1 MQNINGILLLDKP
14 SGITSNKALQRVRSL
29 IKAKKGGHTGSLDP
43 FATGMLP
50 LCFGEATK
58 ISHYLLNEKKTY
70 SVEVKF
76 GVSTSTGDLDGEITG
91 SSKIK
96 EYSEDQW
103 KKFLNEFKGESEQI
117 PPMYSALRY
126 KGKRLY
132 ELARK
137 GEIVDRAAREIQI
150 FSINLID
157 LSKDTINFEVT
168 CSKGTYIRV
177 LAEDIAKKLG
187 MLGHVSQLRRKSVG
201 NFLESKMVNLSILED
216 MAQNNN
222 PAISDCFITIDEAL
236 TEFSV
241 VSLNDL
247 QSSKFRNG
255 QQLEFDGHFDDNV
268 KVYDHNNNLVGIAYK
283 KNQNTLAPKRIFHL
297 S

>member
-14 SGITSNKALQRVRSL
+14 SGITSNRALQRVRSL
-29 IKAKKGGHTGSLDP
+29 INAKKGGHTGSLDP

-76 GVSTSTGDLDGEITG
+76 GVSTSTGDIDGEVTG

-103 KKFLNEFKGESEQI
+103 KKILNEFKGKSEQI

-137 GEIVDRAAREIQI
+137 GEIVDRAARKIQI
-150 FSINLID
+150 FSIKLVD

-187 MLGHVSQLRRKSVG
+187 MLGHVSQLRRKTVG
-201 NFLESKMVNLSILED
+201 NFCESKMVKLSVLED
-216 MAQNNN
+216 LSQNNK
-222 PAISDCFITIDEAL
+222 PAISDYFITIDEAL

-241 VSLNDL
+241 VNLNDL

-255 QQLEFDGHFDDNV
+255 QQLEFNTHFDDKV
-268 KVYDHNNNLVGIAYK
+268 KVFDHNNNLVGIAYK
-283 KNQNTLAPKRIFHL
+283 KNKNTLAPKRIFHL

>member
-14 SGITSNKALQRVRSL
+14 SGITSNRALQRVRSL

-76 GVSTSTGDLDGEITG
+76 GVSTSTGDIDGEITG

-96 EYSEDQW
+96 EYSKDQW
-103 KKFLNEFKGESEQI
+103 KKILNEFKGKSEQI

-137 GEIVDRAAREIQI
+137 GEIVDRAARKIQI
-150 FSINLID
+150 FSLDLVD

-187 MLGHVSQLRRKSVG
+187 MLGHVSRLRRKSVG
-201 NFLESKMVNLSILED
+201 NFFESKMVKLSILED
-216 MAQNNN
+216 LAQNNN
-222 PAISDCFITIDEAL
+222 PAISDYFITIDEAL

-247 QSSKFRNG
+247 QSRKFRNG

>member
-14 SGITSNKALQRVRSL
+14 SGITSNRALQRARSL

-76 GVSTSTGDLDGEITG
+76 GVSTSTGDIDGEITG

-96 EYSEDQW
+96 EYSKDQW
-103 KKFLNEFKGESEQI
+103 KKILNEFKGKSEQI
-117 PPMYSALRY
+117 PPMYSALKY
-126 KGKRLY
+126 KGKRLH

-137 GEIVDRAAREIQI
+137 GEIVDRAARKIQI
-150 FSINLID
+150 FSIDLGD
-157 LSKDTINFEVT
+157 LSKDTVNFEVT

-187 MLGHVSQLRRKSVG
+187 MLGHVSRLRRKSVG
-201 NFLESKMVNLSILED
+201 NFFESKMVKLSILED
-216 MAQNNN
+216 LAQNNN

-247 QSSKFRNG
+247 QSTKFRNG

>member
-14 SGITSNKALQRVRSL
+14 SGITSNRALQRVRSL

-76 GVSTSTGDLDGEITG
+76 GVSTSTGDIDGEITG

-103 KKFLNEFKGESEQI
+103 KKILNEFKGKSEQI

-150 FSINLID
+150 FSIDLVD

-187 MLGHVSQLRRKSVG
+187 MLGHVSRLRRKSVG
-201 NFLESKMVNLSILED
+201 NFFESKMVKLSILED
-216 MAQNNN
+216 LAQNNN
-222 PAISDCFITIDEAL
+222 PAISDYLITIDEAL

>member
-70 SVEVKF
+70 SVEVKL

-117 PPMYSALRY
+117 PPMYSALRH

-137 GEIVDRAAREIQI
+137 GEIIDRAARKIQI
-150 FSINLID
+150 FSIKLVD
-157 LSKDTINFEVT
+157 LSKDTINFEIT

-216 MAQNNN
+216 LAQNNN
-222 PAISDCFITIDEAL
+222 LAISDCFITIDEAL

>member
-14 SGITSNKALQRVRSL
+14 SGITSNRVLQRVRSL
-29 IKAKKGGHTGSLDP
+29 INAKKGGHTGSLDP

-76 GVSTSTGDLDGEITG
+76 GVSTSTGDIDGEVTG

-103 KKFLNEFKGESEQI
+103 KKILNEFKGKSEQI

-137 GEIVDRAAREIQI
+137 GEIVDRAAREIEI
-150 FSINLID
+150 FSMDLVD
-157 LSKDTINFEVT
+157 LSKDMINFEIT

-187 MLGHVSQLRRKSVG
+187 MLGHVSQLRRKTVG
-201 NFLESKMVNLSILED
+201 NFCESKMVKLSVLED
-216 MAQNNN
+216 LSQNNK
-222 PAISDCFITIDEAL
+222 PAISDYFITIDEAL

-241 VSLNDL
+241 VNLNDL

-255 QQLEFDGHFDDNV
+255 QQLEFNTHFDDKV

-283 KNQNTLAPKRIFHL
+283 KNKNILAPKRIFHL

>member
-117 PPMYSALRY
+117 PPMYSALRH

-137 GEIVDRAAREIQI
+137 GEIVDRAARKIQI
-150 FSINLID
+150 FSIKLVE
-157 LSKDTINFEVT
+157 LSKDAINFEVT

-201 NFLESKMVNLSILED
+201 NFFESKMVKLSILED
-216 MAQNNN
+216 LAQNNN
-222 PAISDCFITIDEAL
+222 SAISDCFITIDEAL

>member
-14 SGITSNKALQRVRSL
+14 SGITSNRALQRVRSL

-76 GVSTSTGDLDGEITG
+76 GISTSTGDIDGEITG

-96 EYSEDQW
+96 EYSKDQW
-103 KKFLNEFKGESEQI
+103 KKILNEFKGKSEQI

-137 GEIVDRAAREIQI
+137 GEIVDRAARKIQI
-150 FSINLID
+150 FSIDLVD

-187 MLGHVSQLRRKSVG
+187 MLGHVSRLRRKSVG
-201 NFLESKMVNLSILED
+201 NFFESKMVKLSILED
-216 MAQNNN
+216 LAQNNN
-222 PAISDCFITIDEAL
+222 PAISDYFITIDEAL

-255 QQLEFDGHFDDNV
+255 QQLEFDGHFDDNA

>member
-91 SSKIK
+91 TSKIK

-117 PPMYSALRY
+117 PPMYSALRH

-137 GEIVDRAAREIQI
+137 GEIVDRAARKIQI
-150 FSINLID
+150 FSIKLVD
-157 LSKDTINFEVT
+157 LSKDAINFEVT

-201 NFLESKMVNLSILED
+201 NFIESKMIKLSFLED
-216 MAQNNN
+216 LAQNNN
-222 PAISDCFITIDEAL
+222 PAISDFFITIDEAL

>member
-14 SGITSNKALQRVRSL
+14 SGITSNRALQRVRSL

-58 ISHYLLNEKKTY
+58 ISHYLLNRKKTY

-76 GVSTSTGDLDGEITG
+76 GVSTSTGDIDGEVTG

-103 KKFLNEFKGESEQI
+103 KKILNEFKGKSEQV

-137 GEIVDRAAREIQI
+137 GEIVDRAAREIEI
-150 FSINLID
+150 FSMDLID
-157 LSKDTINFEVT
+157 LSKDMINFEIT

-187 MLGHVSQLRRKSVG
+187 MLGHVSQLRRKTVG
-201 NFLESKMVNLSILED
+201 NFCESKMVKLSVLED
-216 MAQNNN
+216 LSQNNK
-222 PAISDCFITIDEAL
+222 PAISDYFITIDEAL

-241 VSLNDL
+241 VNLNDL

-255 QQLEFDGHFDDNV
+255 QQLEFNTHFDDKV
-268 KVYDHNNNLVGIAYK
+268 KVFDHNNNLVGIAYK
-283 KNQNTLAPKRIFHL
+283 KNKNTLAPKRIFHL

>member
-14 SGITSNKALQRVRSL
+14 SDITSNRALQRVRSL

-76 GVSTSTGDLDGEITG
+76 GVSTSTGDIDGEITG

-96 EYSEDQW
+96 EYSKDQW
-103 KKFLNEFKGESEQI
+103 KKILNEFKGKSEQI

-137 GEIVDRAAREIQI
+137 GEIVDRATREIQI
-150 FSINLID
+150 FSIKLVA

-201 NFLESKMVNLSILED
+201 NFFESKMVKLSILED
-216 MAQNNN
+216 LAQNNN
-222 PAISDCFITIDEAL
+222 PAISDYFITIDEAL

-241 VSLNDL
+241 VNLNDL

>member
-14 SGITSNKALQRVRSL
+14 SGITSNRALQRVRSL

-76 GVSTSTGDLDGEITG
+76 GVSTSTGDIDGEITG

-103 KKFLNEFKGESEQI
+103 KKILNEFKGKSEQI

-137 GEIVDRAAREIQI
+137 GEIVDRAARKIQI
-150 FSINLID
+150 FSIDLVD

-187 MLGHVSQLRRKSVG
+187 MLGHVSRLRRKSVG
-201 NFLESKMVNLSILED
+201 NFFESKMVKLSILED
-216 MAQNNN
+216 LTQNNN
-222 PAISDCFITIDEAL
+222 PAISDYFITIDEAL

>member
-14 SGITSNKALQRVRSL
+14 SGITSNRALQEGKISYQS
-29 IKAKKGGHTGSLDP
+29 KKRGPYGSLDP

-76 GVSTSTGDLDGEITG
+76 GVSTSTGDIDGEITG

-103 KKFLNEFKGESEQI
+103 KKFLNEFKGKSEQI
-117 PPMYSALRY
+117 PPMYSALRH

-137 GEIVDRAAREIQI
+137 GEIVDRVAREIQI
-150 FSINLID
+150 FSINLVD

-177 LAEDIAKKLG
+177 LAEDIAK
-187 MLGHVSQLRRKSVG
+187 
-201 NFLESKMVNLSILED
+201 N
-216 MAQNNN
+216 
-222 PAISDCFITIDEAL
+222 
-236 TEFSV
+236 
-241 VSLNDL
+241 
-247 QSSKFRNG
+247 
-255 QQLEFDGHFDDNV
+255 
-268 KVYDHNNNLVGIAYK
+268 
-283 KNQNTLAPKRIFHL
+283 
-297 S
+297 

>member
-70 SVEVKF
+70 SVEVKL

-137 GEIVDRAAREIQI
+137 GEIVDRAARKIQI
-150 FSINLID
+150 FSIKLID

-216 MAQNNN
+216 LAQNNN
-222 PAISDCFITIDEAL
+222 LAISDCFITIDEAL

>member
-14 SGITSNKALQRVRSL
+14 SGITSNRALQRVRSL

-76 GVSTSTGDLDGEITG
+76 GVSTSTGDIDGEITG

-96 EYSEDQW
+96 ECSEDQW
-103 KKFLNEFKGESEQI
+103 KKILNEFKGKSEQI

-137 GEIVDRAAREIQI
+137 GEIVDIAARKIQI
-150 FSINLID
+150 FSIKLID

-201 NFLESKMVNLSILED
+201 NFFESKMVKLSILED
-216 MAQNNN
+216 LVQNNN

-255 QQLEFDGHFDDNV
+255 QQLEFAGHFDDNV

>member
-1 MQNINGILLLDKP
+1 MQNINGIILLDKP
-14 SGITSNKALQRVRSL
+14 SGITSNRALQRVKAL

-76 GVSTSTGDLDGEITG
+76 GVSTSTGDIDGEITG
-91 SSKIK
+91 NSKIK

-103 KKFLNEFKGESEQI
+103 KKILNEFKGKSEQI
-117 PPMYSALRY
+117 PPMYSALRH

-137 GEIVDRAAREIQI
+137 GEIVDRSARKIQI
-150 FSINLID
+150 FSIDLVD
-157 LSKDTINFEVT
+157 LSKDTINFEIT

-177 LAEDIAKKLG
+177 LAEDIAKKLE
-187 MLGHVSQLRRKSVG
+187 MLAHVSQLRRKSVG
-201 NFLESKMVNLSILED
+201 NFCESKMVKLSILED
-216 MAQNNN
+216 LVQNNN
-222 PAISDCFITIDEAL
+222 PTISDYFIAIDEAL

-241 VSLNDL
+241 VSLNHL
-247 QSSKFRNG
+247 QSGKFRNG
-255 QQLEFDGHFDDNV
+255 QQLEFNGHFGDNV
-268 KVYDHNNNLVGIAYK
+268 KVYDHNNKLVGIAHK
-283 KNQNTLAPKRIFHL
+283 KNQNILAPKRIFHL

>member
-14 SGITSNKALQRVRSL
+14 SGTTSNRALQRVRSL

-76 GVSTSTGDLDGEITG
+76 GVSTSTGDIDGEITG

-96 EYSEDQW
+96 KYSEDQW
-103 KKFLNEFKGESEQI
+103 KKILNEFKGKSEQI

-150 FSINLID
+150 FSIDLVD
-157 LSKDTINFEVT
+157 LSKDTINFEIT

-187 MLGHVSQLRRKSVG
+187 MLGHVSQLRRKTVG
-201 NFLESKMVNLSILED
+201 NFCESKMVKLSVLED
-216 MAQNNN
+216 LAQNNKL
-222 PAISDCFITIDEAL
+222 AISKYFITIDEAL
-236 TEFSV
+236 TDFSV
-241 VSLNDL
+241 VNLNDL

-255 QQLEFDGHFDDNV
+255 QQLVFNTHFDDRI
-268 KVYDHNNNLVGIAYK
+268 KVFDHNNNLVGIAYK
-283 KNQNTLAPKRIFHL
+283 KNKNTLAPKRIFHL

>member
-1 MQNINGILLLDKP
+1 M
-14 SGITSNKALQRVRSL
+14 
-29 IKAKKGGHTGSLDP
+29 
-43 FATGMLP
+43 
-50 LCFGEATK
+50 
-58 ISHYLLNEKKTY
+58 LNENITY

-76 GVSTSTGDLDGEITG
+76 GVSTSTGDIDGEITG

-96 EYSEDQW
+96 EYSKDQW
-103 KKFLNEFKGESEQI
+103 KKILNEFKGKSEQI

-137 GEIVDRAAREIQI
+137 GEIVDRAARKIQI
-150 FSINLID
+150 FSLDLVD

-187 MLGHVSQLRRKSVG
+187 MLGHVSRLRRKSVG
-201 NFLESKMVNLSILED
+201 NFFESKMVKLSILED
-216 MAQNNN
+216 LAQNNN
-222 PAISDCFITIDEAL
+222 PAISDYFITIDEAL

>member
-14 SGITSNKALQRVRSL
+14 SGITSNRALQRARSL

-76 GVSTSTGDLDGEITG
+76 GVSTSTGDIDGEITG
-91 SSKIK
+91 NSKIK

-103 KKFLNEFKGESEQI
+103 KKILNEFKGKSEQI
-117 PPMYSALRY
+117 PPMYSALRH

-137 GEIVDRAAREIQI
+137 GEIVDRAARKIQI
-150 FSINLID
+150 FSIKLVD
-157 LSKDTINFEVT
+157 LSKDTINFEIT

-216 MAQNNN
+216 LTQNNN
-222 PAISDCFITIDEAL
+222 PAISDCFITIDDAL

-255 QQLEFDGHFDDNV
+255 QQLEFDGHFDDNA

>member
-14 SGITSNKALQRVRSL
+14 SGITSNRALQRVRSL

-76 GVSTSTGDLDGEITG
+76 GVSTSTGDIDGEITG

-103 KKFLNEFKGESEQI
+103 KKILNEFKGKSEQI
-117 PPMYSALRY
+117 PPMYSALKY

-137 GEIVDRAAREIQI
+137 GEIVDRAARKIHI
-150 FSINLID
+150 FSIDLVD

-187 MLGHVSQLRRKSVG
+187 MLGHVSRLRRKSVG
-201 NFLESKMVNLSILED
+201 NFFESKMVKLSILED
-216 MAQNNN
+216 LTQNNN
-222 PAISDCFITIDEAL
+222 PAISDYFITIDEAL

>member
-14 SGITSNKALQRVRSL
+14 SGITSNRALQRVRSL

-76 GVSTSTGDLDGEITG
+76 GVSTSTGDIDGEITG

-96 EYSEDQW
+96 EYSKDQW
-103 KKFLNEFKGESEQI
+103 KKILNEFKGKSEQI

-137 GEIVDRAAREIQI
+137 GEIVDRAARKIQI
-150 FSINLID
+150 FSLDLVD
-157 LSKDTINFEVT
+157 LSKDTINFEIT

-187 MLGHVSQLRRKSVG
+187 MLGHVSRLRRKSVG
-201 NFLESKMVNLSILED
+201 NFFESKMVKLSILED
-216 MAQNNN
+216 LAQNNN
-222 PAISDCFITIDEAL
+222 PAISDYLITIDEAL

>member
-96 EYSEDQW
+96 ECSEDQW

-137 GEIVDRAAREIQI
+137 GEIVDRAARKIEI
-150 FSINLID
+150 FSMGLVD
-157 LSKDTINFEVT
+157 LSKDTINFEIT

-187 MLGHVSQLRRKSVG
+187 MLGHVSKLRRKTVG

-216 MAQNNN
+216 LAQNNN
-222 PAISDCFITIDEAL
+222 LAISDYFITIDEAL

>member
-14 SGITSNKALQRVRSL
+14 SGITSNRALQRVRSL

-76 GVSTSTGDLDGEITG
+76 GVSTSTGDIDGEITG

-103 KKFLNEFKGESEQI
+103 KKILNEFKGKSEQI
-117 PPMYSALRY
+117 PPMYSALKY

-137 GEIVDRAAREIQI
+137 GEIVDRAARKIHI
-150 FSINLID
+150 FSIDLVD

-187 MLGHVSQLRRKSVG
+187 MLGHVSRLRRKSVG
-201 NFLESKMVNLSILED
+201 NFFESKMVKLSILED
-216 MAQNNN
+216 LAQNNN
-222 PAISDCFITIDEAL
+222 PAISDYLITIDEAL

>member
-14 SGITSNKALQRVRSL
+14 SGTTSNRALQRVRSL

-76 GVSTSTGDLDGEITG
+76 GVSTSTGDIDGEITG

-96 EYSEDQW
+96 KYSEDQW
-103 KKFLNEFKGESEQI
+103 KKILNEFKGKSEQI

-150 FSINLID
+150 FSIDLVD

-187 MLGHVSQLRRKSVG
+187 MLGHVSRLRRKSVG
-201 NFLESKMVNLSILED
+201 NFFESKMVKLSILED
-216 MAQNNN
+216 LAQNNN
-222 PAISDCFITIDEAL
+222 PAISDYFITIDEAL

>member
-91 SSKIK
+91 TSKIK

-117 PPMYSALRY
+117 PPMYSALRH

-150 FSINLID
+150 FSINLVD
-157 LSKDTINFEVT
+157 LSKDTVNFEVT

-187 MLGHVSQLRRKSVG
+187 MLGHVSQLRRKSIG

-283 KNQNTLAPKRIFHL
+283 KNKNTLAPKRIFHL

>member
-70 SVEVKF
+70 SVVVKF

-117 PPMYSALRY
+117 PPMYSALRH

-137 GEIVDRAAREIQI
+137 GEIVDRAARKIQI
-150 FSINLID
+150 FSIKLVD
-157 LSKDTINFEVT
+157 LSKDTINFEIT

-216 MAQNNN
+216 LAQNNN
-222 PAISDCFITIDEAL
+222 LAISNCFITIDEAL

>member
-14 SGITSNKALQRVRSL
+14 SGITSNRALQRVRSL

-76 GVSTSTGDLDGEITG
+76 GISTSTGDIDGEITG

-96 EYSEDQW
+96 EYSKDQW
-103 KKFLNEFKGESEQI
+103 KKILNEFKGKSEQI
-117 PPMYSALRY
+117 PPMYSALKY

-137 GEIVDRAAREIQI
+137 GEIVDRAARKIHI
-150 FSINLID
+150 FSIDLVD

-187 MLGHVSQLRRKSVG
+187 MLGHVSRLRRKSVG
-201 NFLESKMVNLSILED
+201 NFFESKMVKLSILED
-216 MAQNNN
+216 LAQNNN
-222 PAISDCFITIDEAL
+222 PAISDYFITIDEAL

>member
-14 SGITSNKALQRVRSL
+14 SGITSNRVLQRVRSL
-29 IKAKKGGHTGSLDP
+29 INAKKGGHTGSLDP

-76 GVSTSTGDLDGEITG
+76 GVSTSTGDIDGEVTG

-103 KKFLNEFKGESEQI
+103 KKILNEFEGKSEQI

-137 GEIVDRAAREIQI
+137 GEIVDRAAREIEI
-150 FSINLID
+150 FSMDLVD
-157 LSKDTINFEVT
+157 LSKDMINFEIT

-187 MLGHVSQLRRKSVG
+187 MLGHVSQLRRKTVG
-201 NFLESKMVNLSILED
+201 NFCESKMVKLSVLED
-216 MAQNNN
+216 LSQNNK
-222 PAISDCFITIDEAL
+222 PEISDYFITIDEAL

-241 VSLNDL
+241 VNLNDL

-255 QQLEFDGHFDDNV
+255 QQLEFNTHFDDKV
-268 KVYDHNNNLVGIAYK
+268 KVFDHNNNLVGIAYK
-283 KNQNTLAPKRIFHL
+283 KNKNILAPKRIFHL

>member
-91 SSKIK
+91 TSKIK

-117 PPMYSALRY
+117 PPMYSALRH

-137 GEIVDRAAREIQI
+137 GEIVDRAARKIQI
-150 FSINLID
+150 FSIKLVD
-157 LSKDTINFEVT
+157 LSKDTINFEIT

-201 NFLESKMVNLSILED
+201 NFFESKMVKLSILED
-216 MAQNNN
+216 LAQNNN

-255 QQLEFDGHFDDNV
+255 QQLEFDEHFDDNV

-297 S
+297 N

>member
-91 SSKIK
+91 TSKIK

-137 GEIVDRAAREIQI
+137 GEIVDRAARKIQI
-150 FSINLID
+150 FSIKLVD

-222 PAISDCFITIDEAL
+222 PAISDCFITIDDAL

-255 QQLEFDGHFDDNV
+255 QQLEFDGHFDNNV

>member
-1 MQNINGILLLDKP
+1 MQNINGIILLDKP
-14 SGITSNKALQRVRSL
+14 SGITSNRALQRVRTL

-58 ISHYLLNEKKTY
+58 ISRYLLNEKKTY
-70 SVEVKF
+70 SVEVKL
-76 GVSTSTGDLDGEITG
+76 GVSTSTGDIDGEITG
-91 SSKIK
+91 NSKIK
-96 EYSEDQW
+96 EYTEDQW
-103 KKFLNEFKGESEQI
+103 RKNLNEFKGKSEQI

-137 GEIVDRAAREIQI
+137 GEIVDRAAREIVVFYI
-150 FSINLID
+150 DLVD
-157 LSKDTINFEVT
+157 LSKNMINFEIT

-177 LAEDIAKKLG
+177 LAEDIAKKFG
-187 MLGHVSQLRRKSVG
+187 MLAHVSRLRRKSVG
-201 NFLESKMVNLSILED
+201 NFCENKMVKLSILED
-216 MAQNNN
+216 LTQISNLS
-222 PAISDCFITIDEAL
+222 ISDYFITIDEAL

-241 VSLNDL
+241 VSLNNL
-247 QSSKFRNG
+247 QLSKFRNG
-255 QQLEFDGHFDDNV
+255 QQIEFKGNYDNNV
-268 KVYDHNNNLVGIAYK
+268 KVYDQNSNLVGIAHK
-283 KNQNTLAPKRIFHL
+283 KNQNILAPKRIFHL

>member
-14 SGITSNKALQRVRSL
+14 SGITSNRVLQRVRSL
-29 IKAKKGGHTGSLDP
+29 INAKKGGHTGSLDP

-76 GVSTSTGDLDGEITG
+76 GVSTSTGDIDGEVTG

-96 EYSEDQW
+96 EYSKDQW
-103 KKFLNEFKGESEQI
+103 KKILNEFEGKSEQI

-137 GEIVDRAAREIQI
+137 GEIVDRAAREIEI
-150 FSINLID
+150 FSMDLVD
-157 LSKDTINFEVT
+157 LSKDMINFEIT

-187 MLGHVSQLRRKSVG
+187 MLGHVSQLRRKTVG
-201 NFLESKMVNLSILED
+201 NFCESKMVKLTVLED
-216 MAQNNN
+216 LSQNNK
-222 PAISDCFITIDEAL
+222 PAISDYFITIDEAL

-241 VSLNDL
+241 VNLNDL

-255 QQLEFDGHFDDNV
+255 QQLEFNTHFDDKV
-268 KVYDHNNNLVGIAYK
+268 KVFDHNNNLVGIAYK
-283 KNQNTLAPKRIFHL
+283 KNKNILAPKRIFHL

>member
-14 SGITSNKALQRVRSL
+14 SGITSNRALQRVRSL
-29 IKAKKGGHTGSLDP
+29 IKAKKGGHTGSHDP

-50 LCFGEATK
+50 LCFGVATK

-76 GVSTSTGDLDGEITG
+76 GVSTSTGDIDGEITG
-91 SSKIK
+91 NSKIK

-103 KKFLNEFKGESEQI
+103 KKILNEFKGKSEQI

-137 GEIVDRAAREIQI
+137 GEIVDRAARKIHI
-150 FSINLID
+150 FSIDLVD

-168 CSKGTYIRV
+168 CSKGTYIRSIARDLGNQLGCGGHLSELIRTSQQNFSIDNANKIDIV
-177 LAEDIAKKLG
+177 SEDNIISLENAFDDLNTITLNKSDTNAFINGVTLKLK
-187 MLGHVSQLRRKSVG
+187 LDHDNLLRVY
-201 NFLESKMVNLSILED
+201 D
-216 MAQNNN
+216 
-222 PAISDCFITIDEAL
+222 
-236 TEFSV
+236 
-241 VSLNDL
+241 
-247 QSSKFRNG
+247 SSKNFIAIG
-255 QQLEFDGHFDDNV
+255 
-268 KVYDHNNNLVGIAYK
+268 KNNAQGFKHEYLV
-283 KNQNTLAPKRIFHL
+283 
-297 S
+297 

>member
-14 SGITSNKALQRVRSL
+14 SGITSNRVLQRVRSL
-29 IKAKKGGHTGSLDP
+29 INAKKGGHTGSLDP

-76 GVSTSTGDLDGEITG
+76 GVSTSTGDIDGEVTG

-103 KKFLNEFKGESEQI
+103 KKILNEFKGKSEQI

-137 GEIVDRAAREIQI
+137 GEIVDRAAREIEI
-150 FSINLID
+150 FSMDLVD
-157 LSKDTINFEVT
+157 LSKDMINFEIT

-187 MLGHVSQLRRKSVG
+187 MLGHVSQLRRKTVG
-201 NFLESKMVNLSILED
+201 NFCESKMVKLSVLED
-216 MAQNNN
+216 LSQNNK
-222 PAISDCFITIDEAL
+222 PEISDYFITIDEAL

-241 VSLNDL
+241 VNLNDL

-255 QQLEFDGHFDDNV
+255 QQLEFNTHFDDKV
-268 KVYDHNNNLVGIAYK
+268 KVFDHNNNLVGIAYK
-283 KNQNTLAPKRIFHL
+283 KNKNILAPKRIFHL

>member
-14 SGITSNKALQRVRSL
+14 SGITSNRALQRAKSL

-76 GVSTSTGDLDGEITG
+76 GVSTSTGDIDGEVTG

-103 KKFLNEFKGESEQI
+103 KKILNEFKGKSEQI

-137 GEIVDRAAREIQI
+137 GEIVDRAARKIQI
-150 FSINLID
+150 FSIKLVD

-187 MLGHVSQLRRKSVG
+187 MLGHVSQLRRKTVG
-201 NFLESKMVNLSILED
+201 NFCESKMVKLSVLED
-216 MAQNNN
+216 LSQNNK
-222 PAISDCFITIDEAL
+222 PAISDYFITIDEAL

-241 VSLNDL
+241 VNLNDL

-255 QQLEFDGHFDDNV
+255 QQLEFNTHFDDKV
-268 KVYDHNNNLVGIAYK
+268 KVFDHNNNLVGIAYK
-283 KNQNTLAPKRIFHL
+283 KNKNILAPKRIFHL

>member
-70 SVEVKF
+70 SVEVKL

-117 PPMYSALRY
+117 PPMYSALRH

-137 GEIVDRAAREIQI
+137 GEIVDRAARKIQI
-150 FSINLID
+150 FSIKLVD
-157 LSKDTINFEVT
+157 LSKDTINFEIT

-216 MAQNNN
+216 LAQNNN
-222 PAISDCFITIDEAL
+222 LAISDCFITIDEAL

-297 S
+297 G

>member
-14 SGITSNKALQRVRSL
+14 SGITSNRALQRVRSL

-76 GVSTSTGDLDGEITG
+76 GVSTSTGDIDGEITG

-96 EYSEDQW
+96 EYSKDQW
-103 KKFLNEFKGESEQI
+103 KKILNEFKGKSEQI

-132 ELARK
+132 ELASK
-137 GEIVDRAAREIQI
+137 GEIVDRAARKIQI
-150 FSINLID
+150 FSLDLVD

-187 MLGHVSQLRRKSVG
+187 MLGHVSRLRRKSVG
-201 NFLESKMVNLSILED
+201 NFFESKMVKLSILED
-216 MAQNNN
+216 LAQNNN
-222 PAISDCFITIDEAL
+222 PAISDYFITIDEAL